1 MTTITI
7 KKGKKLSQSVF
18 ETFEEFIDAYYQ
30 STGKVILRNIDL
42 DDLSEAELAAYKKHQ
57 EEGYDDFEDFRG

>member
-42 DDLSEAELAAYKKHQ
+42 DDLSEAELAA
-57 EEGYDDFEDFRG
+57 